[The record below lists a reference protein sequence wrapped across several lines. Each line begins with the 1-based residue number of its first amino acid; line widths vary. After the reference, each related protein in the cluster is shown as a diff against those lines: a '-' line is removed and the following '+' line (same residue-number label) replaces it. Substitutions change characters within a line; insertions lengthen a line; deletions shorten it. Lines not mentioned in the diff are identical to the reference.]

1 MALLSAATFSCDGRP
16 RRATP
21 AGSGGPEPMPID
33 APAVVE
39 IDLTRGA
46 PEVAQSSLLGPSR
59 EGTHLDLVRTLRQVA
74 ESDATKGVLVR
85 LGTARFAFAGGHE
98 IGRLLGKIR
107 DKNIPVV
114 CHSDDYNNGSLLLA
128 SVGCSRLWLSAAG
141 SVDAVSLAAQLLYGN
156 KLLTRLHVG
165 VDFLQVGKYK
175 GAEEPFTRDGP
186 SPEARE
192 SLETALG
199 GLRSTWLEGITKG
212 RGKPGVEDA
221 AEDGP
226 FPAND
231 AKAKGL
237 IDEVGYLDDARDD
250 AKRLAGV
257 TATTVRF
264 GSGSS
269 GASKGLVE
277 VLRAISGGSAGGTPH
292 VAVVRAVGSISMAP
306 SGMFGQGGGITE
318 RELSRVIDKL
328 AKDESVHA
336 VVLRID
342 SPGGSALASDLL
354 WKRLMALRAKKPLV
368 ISVGGMAASGGYYLS
383 CAGTKIV
390 AEASSIIGSIGVVGG
405 KFSLGKT
412 LEEVGIHAETV
423 AATKD
428 PVKAARA
435 GYLSPFEPWDD
446 ATRARMLASMTA
458 IYDLFLARIAEG
470 RGVPVDKIAPSAEG
484 RLFGGVDAK
493 ERGLVD
499 EIGGL
504 DDATRLALEL
514 AKLPA
519 DGPVEVVGES
529 PGLLELLDSGD
540 SASSS
545 AAVREAALRD
555 AARAM
560 APTWLDGM
568 PEVTNFVGSA
578 APLLR
583 GERTLTALPFV
594 VLLR

>member
-1 MALLSAATFSCDGRP
+1 MAV
-16 RRATP
+16 
-21 AGSGGPEPMPID
+21 D

-46 PEVAQSSLLGPSR
+46 PEVQQSTLFGPTR

-74 ESDATKGVLVR
+74 ESEATKGVLVR
-85 LGTARFAFAGGHE
+85 LGTARFSFAGGHE
-98 IGRLLGKIR
+98 IGRMLGKLR

-199 GLRSTWLEGITKG
+199 GLRRAWLDGITKG
-212 RGKPGVEDA
+212 RGRPGVEDA

-231 AKAKGL
+231 AKANGL

-264 GSGSS
+264 GSGSAGS
-269 GASKGLVE
+269 ASKGLLE
-277 VLRAISGGSAGGTPH
+277 VLRAISGASAGGTPH
-292 VAVVRAVGSISMAP
+292 VAVVRAIGSISMAP

-354 WKRLMALRAKKPLV
+354 WKRLMILRAKKPLV
-368 ISVGGMAASGGYYLS
+368 VSVGGMAASGGYYLS

-390 AEASSIIGSIGVVGG
+390 AEPSSIIGSIGVVGG

-412 LEEVGIHAETV
+412 LEEIGIHAETV

-428 PVKAARA
+428 PAKAARA
-435 GYLSPFEPWDD
+435 AWLSPFEPWDD
-446 ATRARMLASMTA
+446 ATRARMLASMTS
-458 IYDLFLARIAEG
+458 IYDLFLQRISEG
-470 RGVPVDKIAPSAEG
+470 RGVPIEKIAPSAEG

-499 EIGGL
+499 ELGGL
-504 DDATRLALEL
+504 DDATRMALEL

-519 DGPVEVVGES
+519 DGPVEVIGDA
-529 PGLLELLDSGD
+529 PGLLELLEAGD
-540 SASSS
+540 SAESS
-545 AAVREAALRD
+545 AAVREAAMRD
-555 AARAM
+555 AARVV
-560 APTWLDGM
+560 APSWLDGM
-568 PEVTNFVGSA
+568 PEVASFVGSA

-594 VLLR
+594 ILLR